1 MIKKYLSRIVSIQ
14 NHFEGLYTL
23 EFESLGGTYKYL
35 PGQFLHLAL
44 DLNYDGS
51 GQWPESR
58 CFSMQSNPRDKNV
71 IITYSVKG
79 VFTKQMQESL
89 KVGSEVWLKMP
100 YGDLFTQEHSKEN
113 TVFVA
118 GGTGVTPF
126 LSLFC
131 HESFSEYN
139 NPKLYLGLRDKN
151 YHIYK
156 DELKKA
162 GQVNPDFEINILYE
176 SESGKLNIED
186 ILKKNGNERIYFISG
201 PPIMIKNFKN
211 SLIVAG
217 VDESLIKTDDWE

>member
-1 MIKKYLSRIVSIQ
+1 MIKKYLSRVVSIQ

-44 DLNYDGS
+44 DLDYDGS

-58 CFSMQSNPRDKNV
+58 CFSMQSNPNDKNV
-71 IITYSVKG
+71 TITYSVKG
-79 VFTKQMQESL
+79 NFTKQMQESL

-131 HESFSEYN
+131 HESFKEYN
-139 NPKLYLGLRDKN
+139 KPKLYLGLRDKN

-156 DELKKA
+156 DALKKA
-162 GQVNPDFEINILYE
+162 IQVNPDFEINILYE
-176 SESGKLNIED
+176 SENGKLNIED
-186 ILKKNGNERIYFISG
+186 ILKKNGNERVYFISG
-201 PPIMIKNFKN
+201 PPMMIKNFKT
-211 SLIVAG
+211 SLIATG